1 MLKCPA
7 SDCLRTIFLFLL
19 EQQLPVAVL
28 MITAAKE
35 EVDLVHISK
44 VHIKKMLGID
54 GHVRQSLDFQET
66 AVHVWCKSV
75 HSLTAHTLADWL
87 CLGQKLLG

>member
-1 MLKCPA
+1 M
-7 SDCLRTIFLFLL
+7 
-19 EQQLPVAVL
+19 AVL

-66 AVHVWCKSV
+66 AVH
-75 HSLTAHTLADWL
+75 
-87 CLGQKLLG
+87 CLV